1 MLPTKRSTTRRAID
15 GGEKLAAS
23 SGGRDTR
30 GAIMRRELSATL
42 ERDTEK
48 RRKKRKKKETLPETG
63 RMRGANIG
71 LKARRTYVR

>member
-15 GGEKLAAS
+15 GGEKLGTS

-42 ERDTEK
+42 ERDAEK
-48 RRKKRKKKETLPETG
+48 LRKKGKKERKKRETLPET
-63 RMRGANIG
+63 RIQISD
-71 LKARRTYVR
+71 